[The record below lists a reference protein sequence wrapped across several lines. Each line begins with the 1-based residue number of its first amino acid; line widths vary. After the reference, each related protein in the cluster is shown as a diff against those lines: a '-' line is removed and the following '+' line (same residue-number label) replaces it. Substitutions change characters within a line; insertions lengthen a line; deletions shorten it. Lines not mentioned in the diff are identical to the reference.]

1 MSFGTQK
8 TTCTLFFRHMRYFG
22 TWAEAQARTHNKKSW
37 ADTVEDDEEDP
48 NEWLLEKTPFDFIH
62 PSLHRSGDI
71 YNDYGKNI
79 SAQQRRQ
86 DNYSEW
92 KLVIY

>member
-1 MSFGTQK
+1 MYIDF
-8 TTCTLFFRHMRYFG
+8 LDIMRYFG
-22 TWAEAQARTHNKKSW
+22 TWAEAQARIRNNKSW

-48 NEWLLEKTPFDFIH
+48 NEWLLEKNPFDFIH

-86 DNYSEW
+86 ENYSEW